1 MEAIF
6 TLSGRPKLNFLNFFK
21 RICKTLII
29 CVQVLAS
36 LFIVCISI
44 FILVISLKNGDQPL
58 PDKAALKISP
68 IGTLVE
74 TKTYVSPLK
83 KFMEKSGV
91 ETETLLSELIT
102 TIDYAS
108 GDKRITNLVLD
119 LDYFTGGGISKLE
132 ELGKALTRFKSSG
145 KSITAI
151 GDSYN
156 QEQYFLAS
164 FADEIHLNPM
174 GSVLIEGYSRYNS
187 YFKDALDQLKIKVNV
202 FRVGVYKDAIEPFT
216 RNSMSDESKEHTS
229 IWVNDLW
236 NAYTKRVEKSRNLPE
251 NFLSDYSNNLGKKL
265 LNYKGDAAK
274 LALNAGLI
282 DKISN
287 RKDSIDYL
295 ISVSG
300 MGDDGGYQYIDS
312 SSYMRH
318 IKQKIYLSKAR
329 DNTNHIALITASGPI
344 EIGDQPNG
352 KIGSESMSL
361 LIKQAKEDDSIKAV
375 VIRIDSPGGGAFASE
390 AIRQDIIA
398 LKELGKPVVISMGSV
413 AASGGFW
420 IAMGATEIW
429 STPTTITGSIGVFG
443 IVPTF
448 EETLQNIGVRSDGVD
463 TTTLSNIYQIS
474 RPMSDHAK
482 QVIQSGVD
490 YTYSKFLSIVAEAR
504 NISVKKVGLIAQG
517 RVWTGEKALELGLVD
532 KLGGLNEAV
541 SAAANIA
548 KLDNYELRELIRP
561 LSFQEKILNQ
571 IGNTQVKYLGESV
584 PVSTFVPELLIKFN
598 NLYKKFGFLE
608 VLNDPRGIYLSCFE
622 CVE

>member
-1 MEAIF
+1 M
-6 TLSGRPKLNFLNFFK
+6 
-21 RICKTLII
+21 
-29 CVQVLAS
+29 S
-36 LFIVCISI
+36 LE
-44 FILVISLKNGDQPL
+44 NGDQPL

-68 IGTLVE
+68 IGALVE
-74 TKTYVSPLK
+74 QKTYVSPLK
-83 KFMEKSGV
+83 KFMEKNGV

-145 KSITAI
+145 KSIIAI

-174 GSVLIEGYSRYNS
+174 GSVMIEGYSRYNS

-202 FRVGVYKDAIEPFT
+202 FRVGIYKDAIEPFT

-236 NAYTKRVEKSRNLPE
+236 NAYTKRVEKSRDLPE
-251 NFLSDYSNNLGKKL
+251 NFLNDYSNNLGKKL
-265 LNYKGDAAK
+265 LNFKGDAAK
-274 LALNAGLI
+274 LALNTGLI

-300 MGDDGGYQYIDS
+300 MDDDGGYQYIDS

-318 IKQKIYLSKAR
+318 IKQKIYPSKAR

-352 KIGSESMSL
+352 KIGSESMSR
-361 LIKQAKEDDSIKAV
+361 LIKQAKKDNSIKAV

-413 AASGGFW
+413 AASGGYW

-443 IVPTF
+443 VVPTF

-504 NISVKKVGLIAQG
+504 NTSVKKIGLIAQG
-517 RVWTGEKALELGLVD
+517 RVWTGEKALELG
-532 KLGGLNEAV
+532 
-541 SAAANIA
+541 
-548 KLDNYELRELIRP
+548 
-561 LSFQEKILNQ
+561 
-571 IGNTQVKYLGESV
+571 
-584 PVSTFVPELLIKFN
+584 
-598 NLYKKFGFLE
+598 
-608 VLNDPRGIYLSCFE
+608 
-622 CVE
+622 

>member
-1 MEAIF
+1 
-6 TLSGRPKLNFLNFFK
+6 
-21 RICKTLII
+21 
-29 CVQVLAS
+29 
-36 LFIVCISI
+36 
-44 FILVISLKNGDQPL
+44 
-58 PDKAALKISP
+58 
-68 IGTLVE
+68 
-74 TKTYVSPLK
+74 
-83 KFMEKSGV
+83 
-91 ETETLLSELIT
+91 
-102 TIDYAS
+102 
-108 GDKRITNLVLD
+108 
-119 LDYFTGGGISKLE
+119 
-132 ELGKALTRFKSSG
+132 
-145 KSITAI
+145 
-151 GDSYN
+151 
-156 QEQYFLAS
+156 
-164 FADEIHLNPM
+164 
-174 GSVLIEGYSRYNS
+174 
-187 YFKDALDQLKIKVNV
+187 
-202 FRVGVYKDAIEPFT
+202 
-216 RNSMSDESKEHTS
+216 
-229 IWVNDLW
+229 VNDLW
-236 NAYTKRVEKSRNLPE
+236 NAYTKRVEKSRDLPE
-251 NFLSDYSNNLGKKL
+251 NFLNDYSNNLGKKL

-300 MGDDGGYQYIDS
+300 MDDDGGYQYIDS

-318 IKQKIYLSKAR
+318 IKQKIYPSKVR

-352 KIGSESMSL
+352 KIGSDSMSR
-361 LIKQAKEDDSIKAV
+361 LIKQAKKDDSIKAV

-413 AASGGFW
+413 AASGGYW

-490 YTYSKFLSIVAEAR
+490 YTYSKFLGIVAEAR
-504 NISVKKVGLIAQG
+504 NASVKKVELIAQG

-532 KLGGLNEAV
+532 KLGGLNEAI

-548 KLDNYELRELIRP
+548 KLDNYELLELIRP

-571 IGNTQVKYLGESV
+571 IGNAQIKYLGKSV
-584 PVSTFVPELLIKFN
+584 LVSTFAPELLIKFN

-608 VLNDPRGIYLSCFE
+608 VLNDPRDIYLSCFE

>member
-1 MEAIF
+1 
-6 TLSGRPKLNFLNFFK
+6 
-21 RICKTLII
+21 
-29 CVQVLAS
+29 
-36 LFIVCISI
+36 
-44 FILVISLKNGDQPL
+44 
-58 PDKAALKISP
+58 
-68 IGTLVE
+68 
-74 TKTYVSPLK
+74 
-83 KFMEKSGV
+83 
-91 ETETLLSELIT
+91 
-102 TIDYAS
+102 
-108 GDKRITNLVLD
+108 
-119 LDYFTGGGISKLE
+119 
-132 ELGKALTRFKSSG
+132 
-145 KSITAI
+145 
-151 GDSYN
+151 
-156 QEQYFLAS
+156 
-164 FADEIHLNPM
+164 
-174 GSVLIEGYSRYNS
+174 
-187 YFKDALDQLKIKVNV
+187 
-202 FRVGVYKDAIEPFT
+202 
-216 RNSMSDESKEHTS
+216 
-229 IWVNDLW
+229 VNDLW

-300 MGDDGGYQYIDS
+300 MDDDGGYQYIDS

>member
-29 CVQVLAS
+29 CIQVLAS

-44 FILVISLKNGDQPL
+44 FILVISLENGDQPL

-68 IGTLVE
+68 IGALVE
-74 TKTYVSPLK
+74 QKTYDSPLK

-151 GDSYN
+151 GNSYN

-174 GSVLIEGYSRYNS
+174 GSVMIEGYSRYNS

-202 FRVGVYKDAIEPFT
+202 FRVGIYKDAIEPFT

-236 NAYTKRVEKSRNLPE
+236 NAYTKRVEKSRDLPE
-251 NFLSDYSNNLGKKL
+251 NFLNDYSNNLGKKL

-300 MGDDGGYQYIDS
+300 MDDDGGYQYIDS

-318 IKQKIYLSKAR
+318 IKQKIYPSKVR

-352 KIGSESMSL
+352 KIGSDSMSQ
-361 LIKQAKEDDSIKAV
+361 LIKQAKKDDSIKAV

-413 AASGGFW
+413 AASGGYW

-490 YTYSKFLSIVAEAR
+490 YTYSKFLRIVAEAR
-504 NISVKKVGLIAQG
+504 NASVKKVGLIAQG

-532 KLGGLNEAV
+532 KLGGLNEAI

-548 KLDNYELRELIRP
+548 KLDNYELLELIRP

-571 IGNTQVKYLGESV
+571 IGNAQIKYLGKSV
-584 PVSTFVPELLIKFN
+584 LVSTFAPELLIKFN

-608 VLNDPRGIYLSCFE
+608 VLNDPRDIYLSCFE

>member
-6 TLSGRPKLNFLNFFK
+6 TLSGRPKLNFLNFVK
-21 RICKTLII
+21 RVCKTLII

-44 FILVISLKNGDQPL
+44 FILVMSLENGDQPL
-58 PDKAALKISP
+58 PGKAALKISP
-68 IGTLVE
+68 IGALVE
-74 TKTYVSPLK
+74 QKTYVSPLK

-132 ELGKALTRFKSSG
+132 ELGKALTRFKSRG

-164 FADEIHLNPM
+164 FADKIHLNPM
-174 GSVLIEGYSRYNS
+174 GSVMIEGYSRYNS

-229 IWVNDLW
+229 VWVNDLW
-236 NAYTKRVEKSRNLPE
+236 NAYTKRVEKSRDLPE
-251 NFLSDYSNNLGKKL
+251 NFLNDYSNNLGKKL

-300 MGDDGGYQYIDS
+300 MDDDGGYQYIDS

-318 IKQKIYLSKAR
+318 IKQKIYPSKVR

-352 KIGSESMSL
+352 KIGSESMSR
-361 LIKQAKEDDSIKAV
+361 LIKQAKKDDSIKAV

-413 AASGGFW
+413 AASGGYW

-490 YTYSKFLSIVAEAR
+490 YTYSKFLGIVAEAR
-504 NISVKKVGLIAQG
+504 NTSVKKVGLIAQG

-532 KLGGLNEAV
+532 KLGGLNEAI

-548 KLDNYELRELIRP
+548 KLDNYELLELVRP

-571 IGNTQVKYLGESV
+571 IGNAQIKYLGQSV
-584 PVSTFVPELLIKFN
+584 LVSTFAPELLLKFN

-608 VLNDPRGIYLSCFE
+608 VLNDPRDIYLSCFE
-622 CVE
+622 CIE